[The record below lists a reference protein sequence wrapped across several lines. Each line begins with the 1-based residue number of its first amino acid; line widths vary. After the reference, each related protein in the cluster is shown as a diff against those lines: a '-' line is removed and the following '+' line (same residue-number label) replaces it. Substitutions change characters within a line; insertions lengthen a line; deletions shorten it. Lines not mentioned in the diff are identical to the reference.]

1 MRNFITFSVLACAV
15 LLSTPALTRAEIVIT
30 PQNPLQGDPVMIQV
44 KGKTVADIARITIAG
59 KSQYFFNFNNQAT
72 VFFPID
78 LNAKVGNREVKVL
91 HEDGTLEVGNIQV
104 KTRDRIVETFTIP
117 EKLGGNTKESQQ
129 KLVTTLAQ
137 ETDVLKGLKTV
148 PRKLWVGDFEY
159 PVKNPVVTDTYGY
172 GRETGTY
179 TIPHK
184 GIDFKAKIG
193 TPIYAMNS
201 GVVRLATESRN
212 YGKVTVIDH
221 GLGLMTLYLH
231 QSKISV
237 KLGQSVRKG
246 QQIGLSGDTGY
257 VTGPHLHV
265 SVRINQIS
273 IDPAVFLDF
282 FAKVE

>member
-1 MRNFITFSVLACAV
+1 MKNFLACSVLVSAIILCAPV
-15 LLSTPALTRAEIVIT
+15 LARAEILIT
-30 PQNPLQGDPVMIQV
+30 PENPLQGDPVMVQV
-44 KGKTVADIARITIAG
+44 KGKTVRDIARITIAG
-59 KSQYFFNFNNQAT
+59 RSQYFFNFNNRAT
-72 VFFPID
+72 TFFPID
-78 LNAKVGNREVKVL
+78 LNARVGDRVVRVV
-91 HEDGTLEVGNIQV
+91 HEDGTVETANITV
-104 KTRDRIVETFTIP
+104 KARERVIETFTIP

-129 KLVTTLAQ
+129 KLVKTLAQ

-148 PRKLWVGDFEY
+148 PRKLWVGDFHY
-159 PVKNPVVTDTYGY
+159 PIKNPVVTDTYGY
-172 GRETGTY
+172 GRETGAY

-184 GIDFKAKIG
+184 GIDFRAKIG
-193 TPIYAMNS
+193 TPIYAMNN

-212 YGKVTVIDH
+212 YGKVIVIDH

-231 QSKISV
+231 LSQMSV
-237 KLGQSVRKG
+237 KVGQTVKTG